1 MNCPKCK
8 SSRRKILSYE
18 LVQEKRVVM
27 VKNKWECAKCTYVFY
42 VSIPDEHPLPA
53 TI

>member
-18 LVQEKRVVM
+18 LVLEKKIM
-27 VKNKWECAKCTYVFY
+27 MIKNKWQCANERCTYIFY
-42 VSIPDEHPLPA
+42 VSFPEQKL
-53 TI
+53 TT